1 MPAMSELR
9 QDPLSGRWFVLA
21 AERARRPEPFHRPA
35 RQWPASGDCPFCPGN
50 EAMTT
55 NEVLRYEDDAG
66 NWQVRIVPNK
76 YADMADPTGDTA
88 EYGEPLCWRKPS
100 AGFAD
105 VLIESRQHDV
115 TFANHPPGQ
124 TTRIVQAIQ
133 ERYQALRDI
142 PGLAVIMPFR
152 NYLQESGASLGHPH
166 GQILASSHLPPV
178 LELEAARFA
187 AHGTCL
193 GCDMADAEGDGPRVI
208 SEVGDYLILAPYASR
223 SAFEILILPRRCAPD
238 LTGIDPEPFAAA
250 LQDAYARLNRVLADP
265 PTNMWIHGRPLNAR
279 TPFHWHAHLMPRLT
293 VEGAWELGSGLAVNV
308 VAPEQAAGALQAG

>member
-1 MPAMSELR
+1 MSELR

-21 AERARRPEPFHRPA
+21 AERARRPEAFHRPA
-35 RQWPASGDCPFCPGN
+35 RQWTAAGDCPFCPGN
-50 EAMTT
+50 ETMTT
-55 NEVLRYEDDAG
+55 NEVLRYEDGDG
-66 NWQVRIVPNK
+66 NWHVRIVPNK
-76 YADMADPTGDTA
+76 YADMADPAGDTV
-88 EYGEPLCWRKPS
+88 ERGERLFRSKPS

-115 TFANHPPGQ
+115 TFANHPPRQ
-124 TTRIVQAIQ
+124 ATRIVQAIQ

-178 LELEAARFA
+178 LELEATRFA
-187 AHGTCL
+187 ALEGCL
-193 GCDMADAEGDGPRVI
+193 GCDLAAAEADGPRVI

-238 LTGIDPEPFAAA
+238 PAGVDPEAFAAA
-250 LQDAYARLNRVLADP
+250 LQDAYGRLNRVLADP
-265 PTNMWIHGRPLNAR
+265 PTNMWIHSRPLPSASR
-279 TPFHWHAHLMPRLT
+279 FHWHAHLMPRLT

-308 VAPEQAAGALQAG
+308 VAPEQAAAALQAG